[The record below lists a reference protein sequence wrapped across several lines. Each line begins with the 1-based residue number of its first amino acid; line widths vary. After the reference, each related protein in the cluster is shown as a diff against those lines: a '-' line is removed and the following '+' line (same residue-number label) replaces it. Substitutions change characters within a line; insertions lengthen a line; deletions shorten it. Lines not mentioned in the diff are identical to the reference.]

1 MGTVRKCE
9 VISFQFK
16 IEVCRIG
23 TNIIGFHGSE
33 IKLCGRKVSFQAC
46 QQLLSRHV
54 RKIAKKKKTVSCD
67 MSVLFCIRME
77 QICSH
82 WIDCRGI

>member
-54 RKIAKKKKTVSCD
+54 RKIAKKKRLLAATCLSCFVSAWNK
-67 MSVLFCIRME
+67 SAPT
-77 QICSH
+77 
-82 WIDCRGI
+82 G